1 MSILKEFERK
11 LERVVEGVFAK
22 GFKSG
27 VQPIEL
33 AKKLEKE
40 MDEKKTVG
48 VSKIYVP
55 NHYTFYLSPQD
66 RNEFLSFEPQLVLE
80 LKEFLK
86 KRLKTKKCALLAE
99 PEIILKERKDLS
111 LGEFILKSKLASP
124 EKEVIQA
131 SLTLT
136 IKGEDEEEIFFISK
150 LVTTIGRIESNDIV
164 IPDPSISRHHAQ
176 IRLTNGQFSLH
187 DLDST
192 NGTFL
197 NGKRITEAPL
207 KDGAQIAMGKVA
219 LKFRRL

>member
-11 LERVVEGVFAK
+11 LESLVEGVFTK
-22 GFKSG
+22 SFKSG

-40 MDEKKTVG
+40 MNEKKTVS
-48 VSKIYVP
+48 VAKVYAP

-66 RNEFLSFEPQLVLE
+66 REEFSSFEPQLVLE

-86 KRLKTKKCALLAE
+86 KQLKAKKYALMGE
-99 PEIILKERKDLS
+99 PEIILEERKDLS

-124 EKEVIQA
+124 EKQVIQA
-131 SLTLT
+131 SLTLSF
-136 IKGEDEEEIFFISK
+136 KGEDEEIFFLSK
-150 LVTTIGRIESNDIV
+150 PVTTIGRIESNDIV

-176 IRLTNGQFSLH
+176 IKLADGKFLLR

-197 NGKRITEAPL
+197 DGKRITEVPL
-207 KDGAQIAMGKVA
+207 RDGAQIATGKIV